1 MMDNPFEGSIQAGP
15 IKGGLTYTD
24 DDLDVRLS
32 GRYNPVSDEKFIGL
46 EGKLRFAKG
55 GVYNA
60 KKVDMM
66 SDQILESY
74 DV

>member
-1 MMDNPFEGSIQAGP
+1 MILHSE
-15 IKGGLTYTD
+15 
-24 DDLDVRLS
+24 
-32 GRYNPVSDEKFIGL
+32 EKFVGIQ
-46 EGKLRFAKG
+46 GKLRFAKG

-66 SDQILESY
+66 ADQILEAY